1 MDKVGGN
8 VFLVPLGDLLDDDF
22 GLVYSARR
30 EQPSWG
36 LRYYPPA
43 GTNPHSQG
51 LPDDNL
57 T

>member
-22 GLVYSARR
+22 GLIYPARR

-43 GTNPHSQG
+43 GTNLQYIVKGCP
-51 LPDDNL
+51 
-57 T
+57 TII